1 MEKEI
6 KDYLSSTSNSLNG
19 QLRGAINK
27 KAREINLEFIVLT
40 INNVF
45 ETGYNLGKSV
55 KDQEETL
62 NKLKEDLGIKPK
74 DNGKSKDTSTSSTG

>member
-6 KDYLSSTSNSLNG
+6 KDYLLSTSNTLNG

-27 KAREINLEFIVLT
+27 KAREINLEFIILT

-45 ETGYNLGKSV
+45 ETGYNLGGSIKE
-55 KDQEETL
+55 QEETL
-62 NKLKEDLGIKPK
+62 NKLKTDLGIKEEK
-74 DNGKSKDTSTSSTG
+74 NGKGEKSDV